1 MGLSPILAIPQFSYR
16 PQEDSEPT
24 HVGES
29 KDLLIGRTTEKEG
42 NNMRRMCQKIEGVL
56 ACSIYL
62 NFTLRVCFSCHEPQL
77 T

>member
-42 NNMRRMCQKIEGVL
+42 NNMRRM
-56 ACSIYL
+56 
-62 NFTLRVCFSCHEPQL
+62 
-77 T
+77 